1 MRYYIQ
7 LLGKLTGDTGPKGRL
22 RQCENLSASQTLVF
36 SCQINRGA
44 HSTSQKSVVFKMFT
58 GTTHLEMRRYLT

>member
-22 RQCENLSASQTLVF
+22 HQCENLSVSQTLVF
-36 SCQINRGA
+36 SCQINRRA

-58 GTTHLEMRRYLT
+58 GTTHLDMRRYLT